1 MAATAIR
8 DIVSD
13 PSLLPVLNSAAET
26 RDLCQK
32 LLSLLD
38 PSLDRD
44 QITDSPQTVQKH
56 LFALLAQL
64 RGQSRDAIF
73 RVRDTKQRTAEAR
86 QEIDRLHLQ
95 LQNLYYEQR
104 HLTGEIAACESYDH
118 KYRSLPLIP
127 VEEFLELHPE
137 HRESDEHEL
146 MVARINHEHAEREK
160 LEQARQELLKRKQAL
175 ITENNKRKD
184 DLASLD
190 QDLERFI
197 DHVSSIM
204 SEKYE
209 DQGSSQATMTSQA
222 SSSSLPPPEKP
233 SAIQTRFRV
242 VAAFWA
248 VILFLG
254 LPIWWK
260 ATSIY
265 RAELPLQEMLDWAG
279 GKSCR
284 PVFPVE
290 IRFEIPSLPDIEAQ
304 QLLRTTQ
311 HTLDDLNE
319 FSAHH
324 LRLKLADEEAQQ
336 ATEKADTALTVRL
349 LAQDDLASP
358 RSELQTDSTTLDVFY
373 PPSQIP
379 PPASAN
385 SPLSSFIAG
394 ELQRLFAEE
403 KATVAHIL
411 SNNAVGAFTPS
422 SNSQAQ
428 QISPQLA
435 ESITKRLRR
444 SMKYSETYH
453 LAFSLFTPGSAPS
466 SWDIESAVQDY
477 ISPIVQAL
485 SPISNFTIDTQ
496 VQLYATFSPTTPAP
510 EYDET
515 QGIWT
520 LEEENLSAFINAAEW
535 PLNPS
540 IGTGPTINFILYVPS
555 PEHFPLLVKESKAT
569 SWIIPQWGGVFIL
582 NPPLPTRPDPNTGT
596 DTTDTFSNPPHLPR
610 TSLRPAFLTF
620 SHQLLSLLGT
630 PSTPASLPLRL
641 QTLIR
646 IRAATLL
653 LSASS
658 TLGSLAR
665 LTESLPSIP
674 IPAPVAFSV
683 STTLSHLSASCESLR
698 NGRFQDALASARVAE
713 TEAERSFF
721 EKSMVGQVYFPDE
734 HKVAVYLPLLGPIGV
749 PLVLGLLKEVR
760 RIVVG
765 WKGARST

>member
-1 MAATAIR
+1 
-8 DIVSD
+8 
-13 PSLLPVLNSAAET
+13 
-26 RDLCQK
+26 
-32 LLSLLD
+32 
-38 PSLDRD
+38 
-44 QITDSPQTVQKH
+44 
-56 LFALLAQL
+56 
-64 RGQSRDAIF
+64 
-73 RVRDTKQRTAEAR
+73 
-86 QEIDRLHLQ
+86 
-95 LQNLYYEQR
+95 
-104 HLTGEIAACESYDH
+104 
-118 KYRSLPLIP
+118 
-127 VEEFLELHPE
+127 
-137 HRESDEHEL
+137 
-146 MVARINHEHAEREK
+146 
-160 LEQARQELLKRKQAL
+160 
-175 ITENNKRKD
+175 
-184 DLASLD
+184 
-190 QDLERFI
+190 
-197 DHVSSIM
+197 M

-209 DQGSSQATMTSQA
+209 NQGTPQTTITSTA
-222 SSSSLPPPEKP
+222 SASSLPPPEKP
-233 SAIQTRFRV
+233 SAIRTRFKV

-254 LPIWWK
+254 FPIWWK
-260 ATSIY
+260 TTSIY

-284 PVFPVE
+284 PVLPVE
-290 IRFEIPSLPDIEAQ
+290 IEFETPSLSDVEAQ

-336 ATEKADTALTVRL
+336 ITEKADTALTVRL
-349 LAQDDLASP
+349 LAQNDLPSP
-358 RSELQTDSTTLDVFY
+358 RSELQTDTTTLDVFY

-379 PPASAN
+379 LPSSAN

-403 KATVAHIL
+403 KATIAQIL
-411 SNNAVGAFTPS
+411 SNSAIGAAAS
-422 SNSQAQ
+422 SNNQAQ

-444 SMKYSETYH
+444 SMKYAETYH

-466 SWDIESAVQDY
+466 SWDIESAVQEY
-477 ISPIVQAL
+477 ISPVVQAL

-510 EYDET
+510 EYDEA

-520 LEEENLSAFINAAEW
+520 LQEENLSAFINAAEW

-540 IGTGPTINFILYVPS
+540 IGAGPTINFILYVPS
-555 PEHFPLLVKESKAT
+555 PDHFPLLVKESKAT

-582 NPPLPTRPDPNTGT
+582 NPPLPTRPDTNSTKSL
-596 DTTDTFSNPPHLPR
+596 SNPPHLPR

-674 IPAPVAFSV
+674 IPAPVSSSV

-698 NGRFQDALASARVAE
+698 NGRFRDALASARVAE

-760 RIVVG
+760 RIIIG
-765 WKGARST
+765 WKGARSG

>member
-1 MAATAIR
+1 
-8 DIVSD
+8 
-13 PSLLPVLNSAAET
+13 
-26 RDLCQK
+26 
-32 LLSLLD
+32 
-38 PSLDRD
+38 
-44 QITDSPQTVQKH
+44 
-56 LFALLAQL
+56 
-64 RGQSRDAIF
+64 
-73 RVRDTKQRTAEAR
+73 
-86 QEIDRLHLQ
+86 
-95 LQNLYYEQR
+95 
-104 HLTGEIAACESYDH
+104 
-118 KYRSLPLIP
+118 
-127 VEEFLELHPE
+127 
-137 HRESDEHEL
+137 
-146 MVARINHEHAEREK
+146 
-160 LEQARQELLKRKQAL
+160 
-175 ITENNKRKD
+175 
-184 DLASLD
+184 
-190 QDLERFI
+190 
-197 DHVSSIM
+197 M

-209 DQGSSQATMTSQA
+209 DQGSSQATMTPQTSA
-222 SSSSLPPPEKP
+222 SSLPPPEKP

-260 ATSIY
+260 TTSIY

-336 ATEKADTALTVRL
+336 AIEKADTALTVRL

-358 RSELQTDSTTLDVFY
+358 RSELQTDSTTLNVFY

-485 SPISNFTIDTQ
+485 SPVSNFIIDTQ

-520 LEEENLSAFINAAEW
+520 LKEENLSAFINAAEW

-582 NPPLPTRPDPNTGT
+582 NPPLPTRPDPNTDTDT
-596 DTTDTFSNPPHLPR
+596 DTTTAKPLSNPPHLPR

-765 WKGARST
+765 WKGARSA